1 MPTLQWGLLLC
12 DPTVVL
18 IPHPPPT
25 LCPVAVR
32 TSLCLCGT
40 GGAALSCSAACRTTT
55 VGLGGGIDPTSV
67 LHARRECNQR
77 ELMK

>member
-32 TSLCLCGT
+32 TSSCLCGT

-55 VGLGGGIDPTSV
+55 VGLGGELI
-67 LHARRECNQR
+67 RRAFCTHGVNAISASS
-77 ELMK
+77 